1 MHFCSSLFT
10 SYNGHFHLF
19 LYLPFSFFFGY
30 FVSENGRIGRDE
42 RRGKMGRG
50 KAFDHKKKGMERERP
65 KTADQTKFPH
75 EASTGHKTIRN
86 EDREE

>member
-1 MHFCSSLFT
+1 M
-10 SYNGHFHLF
+10 
-19 LYLPFSFFFGY
+19 PIQFFFGY
-30 FVSENGRIGRDE
+30 FFSVSGRIERDE

-86 EDREE
+86 EEREE

>member
-1 MHFCSSLFT
+1 
-10 SYNGHFHLF
+10 
-19 LYLPFSFFFGY
+19 
-30 FVSENGRIGRDE
+30 
-42 RRGKMGRG
+42 MGRG